1 LISVIT
7 VKRAYDDLEAEGLI
21 ANIQGKGAF
30 VAVQNTELF
39 RERRLRV
46 VEGAMEEAVTEAKR
60 LGLSLGDLRSMLDL
74 LYEEEGNV

>member
-1 LISVIT
+1 MISVIT